1 MGARTGSQFLA
12 GLQRT
17 KREIWVDGER
27 IADVTTHPKLRGGA
41 ESLAAMFDRQHAHAT
56 ECLFIDPDSG
66 EDTNISHMIP
76 RSKDDLW
83 RRHAGLTRMSEGSM
97 GIMGRT
103 PDYMNMKFAAFA
115 SAPRVWAGADGR
127 NERGARNVVDFQRH
141 ISRFDV
147 SLTHTII
154 QPTID
159 KRTDNH
165 FTDNNVSVHKV
176 GETADG
182 IVVRGARV
190 LATLAPY
197 ADEQTVY
204 PSQPLPPEATEYAL
218 SFAVPLD
225 TPGLKFLCRDSA
237 SAPGADPFDK
247 PLSSRFDE
255 QDAFCVFDDVLV
267 PWDRVFIDGDVQIY
281 NSMRETGYAISMTT
295 HTTIRALTKLE
306 FAYGL
311 ATRMAELIGDY
322 SPATTEMLGELA
334 CYVRITRNAVELSLE
349 QAWEREDGV
358 WFPNGA
364 AIEPMRAML
373 AGWMPR
379 VAEIITLIGSHN
391 LLTTPSRAQLDD
403 PSLRPLIDEM
413 LHGAN
418 GAPAD
423 ERAAV
428 FRMAW
433 DFVGSALAGRGF
445 LYERFY
451 LTSASRNKQMLH
463 TRFFD
468 RTRSQALLNDMLSRS
483 KAECSRAALS
493 SPYRA

>member
-1 MGARTGSQFLA
+1 MGARTGSQFLE
-12 GLQRT
+12 GLRKT

-27 IADVTTHPKLRGGA
+27 IDDVTSHPKLRGGA
-41 ESLAAMFDRQHAHAT
+41 ESLAAMFDRQHAYAA
-56 ECLFIDPDSG
+56 ECVYKDPQTG
-66 EDTNISHMIP
+66 EPTNVSHMVP
-76 RSKDDLW
+76 RSKDEL
-83 RRHAGLTRMSEGSM
+83 RHRHAGIVRLSEGSM

-115 SAPRVWAGADGR
+115 SAPKVWAGADGR
-127 NERGARNVVDFQRH
+127 NERGAQNIVAFRRRLAQAD
-141 ISRFDV
+141 I

-154 QPTID
+154 QPTTD
-159 KRTDNH
+159 KRTDSKILGNKV
-165 FTDNNVSVHKV
+165 TVRKV

-182 IVVRGARV
+182 IIVRGARV

-204 PSQPLPPEATEYAL
+204 PGQPIPAGATEYAL
-218 SFAVPLD
+218 AFAIPLD
-225 TPGLKFLCRDSA
+225 APGLKFLCRDSA

-255 QDAFCVFDDVLV
+255 QDAFCIFDDVLV
-267 PWDRVFIDGDVQIY
+267 PWDRIFIDGDVEIY
-281 NSMRETGYAISMTT
+281 NSMRQTGYAINMTT
-295 HTTIRALTKLE
+295 QSTIRALTKLE

-311 ATRMAELIGDY
+311 AGRMAELIGDY

-334 CYVRITRNAVELSLE
+334 CYVRLTANAVELSLE

-364 AIEPMRAML
+364 ALEPMRSML
-373 AGWMPR
+373 AVWMPR

-391 LLTTPSRAQLDD
+391 LLTTPSRAELKN
-403 PSLRPLIDEM
+403 PKLRPLIDEM
-413 LHGAN
+413 LHGAD
-418 GAPAD
+418 GATAD

-428 FRMAW
+428 FRLAW
-433 DFVGSALAGRGF
+433 DFVGSALGGRGF

-451 LTSASRNKQMLH
+451 LTSATRNKQMLH
-463 TRFFD
+463 SRFFD
-468 RTRSQALLNDMLSRS
+468 RTRSKALLDDMLSRS
-483 KAECSRAALS
+483 GSAH
-493 SPYRA
+493 

>member
-1 MGARTGSQFLA
+1 MGARTGSQFLE
-12 GLQRT
+12 GLRKT
-17 KREIWVDGER
+17 RREIWVDGEKVE
-27 IADVTTHPKLRGGA
+27 DVTAHPKLRGGA
-41 ESLAAMFDRQHAHAT
+41 NSIAAMFDRQHDYAG
-56 ECLFIDPDSG
+56 ECLFAAPPSG
-66 EDTNISHMIP
+66 ELTNVSHMIP
-76 RSKDDLW
+76 RSKDELI
-83 RRHAGLTRMSEGSM
+83 RRHAGLVRLSEGSM

-127 NERGARNVVDFQRH
+127 NERGARNIVDFH
-141 ISRFDV
+141 KHLAHGDI

-159 KRTDNH
+159 KRTDSKVVG
-165 FTDNNVSVHKV
+165 TKAMVRKV

-182 IVVRGARV
+182 IIVRGAKV

-197 ADEQTVY
+197 ADEQAVY
-204 PSQPLPPEATEYAL
+204 PGQPLPADAKEFAL
-218 SFAVPLD
+218 AFAIPLD
-225 TPGLKFLCRDSA
+225 TPGLKFLCRDSVA
-237 SAPGADPFDK
+237 APGADPFDK

-255 QDAFCVFDDVLV
+255 QDAFCIFDDVLV
-267 PWDRVFIDGDVQIY
+267 PWDRVFIDGDVPIY

-295 HTTIRALTKLE
+295 QSTIRALTKLE

-311 ATRMAELIGDY
+311 ATRMAQLIGDH
-322 SPATTEMLGELA
+322 SPATIEMLGELA
-334 CYVRITRNAVELSLE
+334 CYVRLTANAVELSLE
-349 QAWEREDGV
+349 QASERADGV

-364 AIEPMRAML
+364 ALEPMRSIL
-373 AGWMPR
+373 PVWMPR

-391 LLTTPSRAQLDD
+391 LLTTPSRAELDD
-403 PSLRPLIDEM
+403 PKLRPLLDEM
-413 LHGAN
+413 LHGAD
-418 GAPAD
+418 GATAD
-423 ERAAV
+423 QRAAV
-428 FRMAW
+428 FRLAW

-468 RTRSQALLNDMLSRS
+468 RTRSQALLDDMLSR
-483 KAECSRAALS
+483 ARE
-493 SPYRA
+493 

>member
-1 MGARTGSQFLA
+1 MGVRTGSQFLE
-12 GLQRT
+12 GLRKT
-17 KREIWVDGER
+17 KREIWVDGEKVE
-27 IADVTTHPKLRGGA
+27 DVTAHPKLRGGA
-41 ESLAAMFDRQHAHAT
+41 ESLAAIFDRQHDYAG
-56 ECLFIDPDSG
+56 ECQFTHPQTG
-66 EDTNISHMIP
+66 QPTNVSHMIP
-76 RSKDDLW
+76 RSREDL
-83 RRHAGLTRMSEGSM
+83 RHRHAGLVRLSEGSM

-127 NERGARNVVDFQRH
+127 NARGAENLVNFQR
-141 ISRFDV
+141 RLAEADTC
-147 SLTHTII
+147 LTHTII
-154 QPTID
+154 QPTVD
-159 KRTDNH
+159 KRTDAQILGNKV
-165 FTDNNVSVHKV
+165 TVRKV
-176 GETADG
+176 GETSDG

-204 PSQPLPPEATEYAL
+204 PGQPIPAGATAYAL

-255 QDAFCVFDDVLV
+255 QDAFCIFDDVLV
-267 PWDRVFIDGDVQIY
+267 PWDRVFIDGDVEIY
-281 NSMRETGYAISMTT
+281 NSMRQTGYAVSMTT
-295 HTTIRALTKLE
+295 QSTIRALTKLE

-311 ATRMAELIGDY
+311 ATRMAELIGDH
-322 SPATTEMLGELA
+322 SPATSEMLGEMA
-334 CYVRITRNAVELSLE
+334 CYVRLTANALEVSLE
-349 QAWEREDGV
+349 QSAEREDGV

-364 AIEPMRAML
+364 AIEPMRSML
-373 AGWMPR
+373 AVWMPR

-403 PSLRPLIDEM
+403 PKLRPLIDEM
-413 LHGAN
+413 LHGAD
-418 GAPAD
+418 GATAD

-433 DFVGSALAGRGF
+433 DFVGSSLGGRGF

-451 LTSASRNKQMLH
+451 LTSAARNKQMLH
-463 TRFFD
+463 QRFFD
-468 RTRSQALLNDMLSRS
+468 RSRSRALLDDMLSR
-483 KAECSRAALS
+483 A
-493 SPYRA
+493 SPP